1 MSETRKLAAILV
13 ADIVGYSRLAEA
25 DEEGTLA
32 RLRTL
37 RGEFVDPTVAIHN
50 GRVVKGTGDGV
61 IAEFRS
67 VVEAVRCAREIQSG
81 MVERNA
87 GVDADTRIVFRIGVH
102 LGDVVEESDGDLM
115 GDGVNVAARL
125 EGVCEP
131 GGICLSEDAYRQVR
145 DKIAETFVDMGEQTL
160 KNIARPMRAYA
171 VTGPSGGPPAIRPAG
186 GVVTLS
192 DRSERRA
199 EMAAVAPAVV
209 AILGSVARLIAAY
222 ADKATARARAVSAS
236 PAVAPNVDRKSRRRR
251 FLRILIVAAVIST
264 AATRVWRTHELSAP
278 PPSPAPPPA
287 ALNARLA
294 DATHLSIVVT
304 PFANLTGDPEE
315 DDFADGLTDDLTT
328 DLSRLPGSFVIAH
341 SAALAY
347 KGKAID
353 VQQLGRELGVGYA
366 LEGDVRR
373 VGETV
378 TVNAQLIS
386 TGTGAQVWADRF
398 EGDRKRLGKL
408 HGRFVSHFVE
418 GLRNV
423 ALPAH

>member
-1 MSETRKLAAILV
+1 M
-13 ADIVGYSRLAEA
+13 
-25 DEEGTLA
+25 
-32 RLRTL
+32 
-37 RGEFVDPTVAIHN
+37 AIHN

-251 FLRILIVAAVIST
+251 FLRILD
-264 AATRVWRTHELSAP
+264 RRGRHLDRGD
-278 PPSPAPPPA
+278 
-287 ALNARLA
+287 ARLA
-294 DATHLSIVVT
+294 HARVVRPAAFARPAARRAERQARRCDASVDRRHAVRQSDRR
-304 PFANLTGDPEE
+304 PRRRRFRRRPDRRS
-315 DDFADGLTDDLTT
+315 DDRPVA
-328 DLSRLPGSFVIAH
+328 
-341 SAALAY
+341 SAR
-347 KGKAID
+347 
-353 VQQLGRELGVGYA
+353 QFRH
-366 LEGDVRR
+366 R
-373 VGETV
+373 
-378 TVNAQLIS
+378 
-386 TGTGAQVWADRF
+386 
-398 EGDRKRLGKL
+398 
-408 HGRFVSHFVE
+408 
-418 GLRNV
+418 
-423 ALPAH
+423 P